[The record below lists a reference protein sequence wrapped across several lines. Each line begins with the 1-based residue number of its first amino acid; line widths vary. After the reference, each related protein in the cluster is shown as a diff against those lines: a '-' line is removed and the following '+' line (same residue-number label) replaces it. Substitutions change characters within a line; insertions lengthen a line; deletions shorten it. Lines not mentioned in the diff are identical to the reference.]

1 MELLDRYL
9 QAVRFWLPKA
19 QQKDIIEELGDDIRS
34 QVEDKESAFGRP
46 LNEDEMVSLLR
57 QTGHPLW
64 VAARYQPQQSLIG
77 PALFPLYK
85 FVLKMVTL
93 FYMVPWILVWIALA
107 VLVPSH
113 RADNVAL
120 TVLGGWASFWNTTF
134 IIFGIITLAFTLL
147 ERFQSSLGVLKK
159 WDPRKL
165 PRVTERK
172 QRVSRVESVFG
183 LVFSIIYVI
192 WWLGLP
198 RYGHYMFGP
207 AGGMYMFGPAGGMFS
222 LNPALRAYF
231 FPALA
236 PPLIVMVQ
244 QCVNL
249 FRPQWTW
256 LRAICMLVAD
266 AIALGVVAS
275 IATVFP
281 YVLIVQPGTEAAK
294 QAALYAHDIFVINQ
308 VIFSSVISF
317 AVGIGIALI
326 VHAVQTVREVRRL
339 SKGPRNSAALQISHL
354 L

>member
-9 QAVRFWLPKA
+9 QAVRFWLPRA

-34 QVEDKESAFGRP
+34 QIEDKESALGRP
-46 LNEDEMVSLLR
+46 LNEDEMVALLR

-93 FYMVPWILVWIALA
+93 FYMVPWILVWLP
-107 VLVPSH
+107 LVVFIPSH
-113 RADNVAL
+113 RADNAAL
-120 TVLGGWASFWNTTF
+120 TVLGGWASFWSTAF
-134 IIFGIITLAFTLL
+134 VIFGIITLIFALL
-147 ERFQSSLGVLKK
+147 ERFQSSLSVLQK

-165 PRVTERK
+165 PRVVERK
-172 QRVSRVESVFG
+172 QRVSRVESIFG
-183 LVFSIIYVI
+183 LVFSVTYAI
-192 WWLGLP
+192 WWLSLP
-198 RYGHYMFGP
+198 RYGHVVFGP
-207 AGGMYMFGPAGGMFS
+207 AVVMFP
-222 LNPALRAYF
+222 LNPALRIYF
-231 FPALA
+231 FPALV
-236 PPLIVMVQ
+236 PTLIVMGQ

-266 AIALGVVAS
+266 AVALGVVTS

-281 YVLIVQPGTEAAK
+281 YVLVAQPGTDAAK
-294 QAALYAHDIFVINQ
+294 QAALHTHDIFVINQ
-308 VIFSSVISF
+308 VIFWSVISF